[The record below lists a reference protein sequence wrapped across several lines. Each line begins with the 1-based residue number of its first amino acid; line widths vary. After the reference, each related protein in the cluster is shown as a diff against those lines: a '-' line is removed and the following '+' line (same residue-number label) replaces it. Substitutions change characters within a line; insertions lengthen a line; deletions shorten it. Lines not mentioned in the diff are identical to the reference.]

1 MKKFSL
7 LLCLIPICLISIFVG
22 CKDPVVQQQQ
32 NPQEKIKTYTVSY
45 KTEYGSTPNSISV
58 QSDTILTEE
67 QLPELTASG
76 FVFINWY
83 DGEIKVKP
91 NEYKVTK
98 NLTLIAKWAEGLPLS
113 TDEIPTFDY
122 STLKEMDTLVIL
134 GKITSDSLSIIKSKL
149 DTSEI
154 PFGVD
159 LSNVEDLTIID
170 ENAFNSCQNL
180 THIELPNTVTT
191 IGKNAFFNCS
201 RLKNLSLPNS
211 VTRIEDNAFQ
221 LCTNIENFE
230 LPDSI
235 TFIGELAFYV
245 CASLKSIKLPSNL
258 ETISNRAFEACGEL
272 KSIEIPSSVTS
283 IGTGVFTYCSNLE
296 TIIFKDTSTWYATEN
311 EDFTNGTQIDVTNP
325 ESNAINLAGIDGLWQ
340 KKFLY
345 KK

>member
-1 MKKFSL
+1 M
-7 LLCLIPICLISIFVG
+7 
-22 CKDPVVQQQQ
+22 
-32 NPQEKIKTYTVSY
+32 
-45 KTEYGSTPNSISV
+45 
-58 QSDTILTEE
+58 
-67 QLPELTASG
+67 
-76 FVFINWY
+76 
-83 DGEIKVKP
+83 
-91 NEYKVTK
+91 
-98 NLTLIAKWAEGLPLS
+98 IAKWAEGLPLS

-159 LSNVEDLTIID
+159 LSNVEGLTTIE
-170 ENAFNSCQNL
+170 ENAFKWCQKL
-180 THIELPNTVTT
+180 SHIELPNTVTT
-191 IGKNAFFNCS
+191 IGKEAFLSCS
-201 RLKNLSLPNS
+201 GLKSLTLPDS
-211 VTRIEDNAFQ
+211 VTRIEDSAFQ

-245 CASLKSIKLPSNL
+245 CASLTSIKLPSNL
-258 ETISNRAFEACGEL
+258 ETISNRAFEACGGL
-272 KSIEIPSSVTS
+272 TSIEIPSSVTS
-283 IGTGVFTYCSNLE
+283 IGTGVFTYCSNLKSVTFE
-296 TIIFKDTSTWYATEN
+296 DSNDWYATEN
-311 EDFTNGTQIDVTNP
+311 SDLTNGTQIDVTNP

>member
-1 MKKFSL
+1 MKKFNFL
-7 LLCLIPICLISIFVG
+7 FLCITFCLFSIFIG

-67 QLPELTASG
+67 QLPELTATG

-122 STLKEMDTLVIL
+122 STLKERDTLVIL

-159 LSNVEDLTIID
+159 LSNVEGLTTIE
-170 ENAFNSCQNL
+170 ENAFKWCQKL
-180 THIELPNTVTT
+180 SHIELPNTVTT
-191 IGKNAFFNCS
+191 IGKEAFLSCS
-201 RLKNLSLPNS
+201 GLKSLTLPDS
-211 VTRIEDNAFQ
+211 VTRIENSAFQ
-221 LCTNIENFE
+221 LCTNLKTLE
-230 LPDSI
+230 LPDSV

-245 CASLKSIKLPSNL
+245 CASLTSIKLPSNL
-258 ETISNRAFEACGEL
+258 ETISNRAFEVCGGL
-272 KSIEIPSSVTS
+272 TSIEIPSSVTS
-283 IGTGVFTYCSNLE
+283 IGKGAFTHCSNLE
-296 TIIFKDTSTWYATEN
+296 TVTFEDSNDWYVTEN
-311 EDFTNGTQIDVTNP
+311 ADFTNGTQIDVSNP
-325 ESNAINLAGIDGLWQ
+325 ETNVKNLNKENSKWNQ
-340 KKFLY
+340 KYLY
-345 KK
+345 KE